1 MIFEVLKVRRPGRKM
16 SGFWTVRI
24 LKILRTSG
32 PDVMSG
38 RALNNIQVKVIIY
51 HNIFM
56 KIIFVRGPNS
66 FSFHPSVPKSNCI
79 FFLISGTEL
88 HQTKAALEVLENQ
101 ARECERN
108 NVEQQDQIAKLTMEL
123 QNLKKP
129 SVNSLE
135 V

>member
-1 MIFEVLKVRRPGRKM
+1 
-16 SGFWTVRI
+16 
-24 LKILRTSG
+24 
-32 PDVMSG
+32 
-38 RALNNIQVKVIIY
+38 
-51 HNIFM
+51 M
-56 KIIFVRGPNS
+56 KIVFVRGPNS

-79 FFLISGTEL
+79 FFLILISGTEL
-88 HQTKAALEVLENQ
+88 YQTKAALEVLENQ

-108 NVEQQDQIAKLTMEL
+108 NVELQDQIAKLTLEL